1 MGPPTDLQ
9 EVLESE
15 IKYVIEISRA
25 ERTLSLTSCPKG
37 VALSYVTHI
46 LYLIRCHVDLIR
58 RHLLPSEK

>member
-25 ERTLSLTSCPKG
+25 KRTKLDFLPQGSGIFVCYTYASSNSL
-37 VALSYVTHI
+37 LF
-46 LYLIRCHVDLIR
+46 
-58 RHLLPSEK
+58 